1 MKLLINKIDN
11 RRAILLAFEEDDV
24 KTLQILHKNSIIFGM
39 YLVWFRVDDK
49 PIEKLDKQIL
59 GLTPVTE
66 YQNRKEIYDRILKM
80 LNKEAEK
87 RGVTRSALWKIKKK
101 IREGKRLNLNSN
113 AVKIVVQ

>member
-49 PIEKLDKQIL
+49 PIEKLDKQIQ
-59 GLTPVTE
+59 PIVTKFPSVKGIAFLAITKGFVPIKAE
-66 YQNRKEIYDRILKM
+66 EI
-80 LNKEAEK
+80 E
-87 RGVTRSALWKIKKK
+87 
-101 IREGKRLNLNSN
+101 
-113 AVKIVVQ
+113 